1 MRLCSVA
8 SLSEHREAM
17 PNQSPAQLANL
28 RPFPK
33 GYRAPKK
40 ADSAKTRTLH
50 GAKLASPECLEFAL
64 SVMRDDE
71 ERTETRLRAMEAVL
85 RVAFPPK
92 SLQLDEAQ
100 TASAM
105 RYLEVVFVRPGEQP
119 QVSNGK
125 IIDAPSNSFAVSFDA
140 GK

>member
-1 MRLCSVA
+1 MA
-8 SLSEHREAM
+8 
-17 PNQSPAQLANL
+17 NQSPAQLANL

-33 GYRAPKK
+33 GHRAPKR
-40 ADSAKTRTLH
+40 ADSAKMRTLH

-92 SLQLDEAQ
+92 ALQLDDVQ
-100 TASAM
+100 ASAAD
-105 RYLEVVFVRPGEQP
+105 RYMQIIFVRPDQHPSPAITAEP
-119 QVSNGK
+119 KANGTFTV
-125 IIDAPSNSFAVSFDA
+125 PFDA
-140 GK
+140 D